1 MTSAMRNGLMLI
13 WAAVLAGCAPQVI
26 YMPAVADAQAPAP
39 AGPTPWDGTKLR
51 TAASLCGSQENWVT
65 GLVAMRDAGYQ
76 QSEATAWMGS
86 ELSTAFEQSEVDSRS
101 EAGGLAIV
109 LAAGVVES
117 VYTQPY
123 GSVAEELASWE
134 NACFNWLAEAMAS
147 TQ

>member
-1 MTSAMRNGLMLI
+1 MTRATLNGIVLI
-13 WAAVLAGCAPQVI
+13 WGALLAGCAPQVI
-26 YMPAVADAQAPAP
+26 YMPMP
-39 AGPTPWDGTKLR
+39 AGTQAAPEWDGETLR

-101 EAGGLAIV
+101 DAVGLAIV

-123 GSVAEELASWE
+123 GTVDEELASWE